1 MSYARG
7 TTMTTRRFTNEQ
19 IDRLLRPKSVAVIG
33 ASDRHGA
40 LGCTLLNN
48 LVQYEFSGDIY
59 PVNPKRDELQ
69 GLKVYKNVEELPEGV
84 DCAVLAIPR
93 AFVVDTVRQL
103 AERGCGAAVIY
114 AAGFS
119 EAGEEGAKDQAELGR
134 IAEEHGIIIEGPNCL
149 GCTNYVE
156 RIPLTFVETNM
167 QTPPAGARAVGVASQ
182 SGALAAV
189 LATALHPRG
198 CYVSSSVST
207 GNEAASGVEDFVEWL
222 VDDPATHVIAMYVEN
237 FRRPAAFV
245 AAARRARAAGKPI
258 VLLHPGKSDKAQ
270 ESAATHTGAMAGD
283 HSLMKAKLTREGVI
297 FADTLEELADIAT
310 IAVTCPSLP
319 GANMAVLGESGA
331 LRGLAFD
338 IAEDI
343 GLDLV
348 DLNDENSPN
357 IRAVLPDFVPVSNP
371 TDITA
376 IGLSEPEIY
385 TNLLTALLEDE
396 RIGSV
401 VASIIQSDP
410 ITSKIK
416 FPAIQKVLEG
426 GRISK
431 PLVFAGVDEGATVP
445 QEYIDGLRAVG
456 IPWFPSTE
464 RAYRAIARL
473 ADLAKRDLEDRSGD
487 PIAIAGLGDYAG
499 VVPEYQAKLLL
510 GPLGIPFP
518 ESSFAAT
525 AEEAEAVAE
534 AIGYPVVM
542 KAQAAALG
550 HKSDAGGVILN
561 LKSREE
567 VSAAFEKM
575 YQNVANYD
583 PGIALDGVLVEK
595 MGRMGTE
602 MIVGAKSDP
611 EWGPVVL
618 AGFGG
623 VTAEILK
630 DVKLFTPDLGVD
642 QVREGLMQL
651 KQAPILAGW
660 RGAPALD
667 VDALA
672 ELIVQMGRVMTGN
685 PRIREIDLNP
695 VIVHPKGD
703 GVVALDALMLV
714 E

>member
-1 MSYARG
+1 
-7 TTMTTRRFTNEQ
+7 MTERRFTNEQ

-33 ASDRHGA
+33 ASDRTGA
-40 LGCTLLNN
+40 LGATLLNN
-48 LVQYEFSGDIY
+48 LVQYEFAGEIY
-59 PVNPKRDELQ
+59 PVNPKRDELL
-69 GLKVYKNVEELPEGV
+69 GLKVCHSVEELPEGI

-93 AFVVDTVRQL
+93 PFVLDTVRQL
-103 AERGCGAAVIY
+103 AARKCGAVVIY
-114 AAGFS
+114 SAGFS
-119 EAGEEGAKDQAELGR
+119 EAGEEGMKEQLELGA
-134 IAEEHGIIIEGPNCL
+134 IAAEHGMVIEGPNCL
-149 GCTNYVE
+149 GCTNYVA
-156 RIPLTFVETNM
+156 RVPLTFVETNM
-167 QTPPAGARAVGVASQ
+167 QSPPKGTRAVGIASQ

-189 LATALHPRG
+189 LATTLHPRG
-198 CYVSSSVST
+198 LYVSTSVST
-207 GNEAASGVEDFVEWL
+207 GNEAATGVEDYVEWL
-222 VDDPATHVIAMYVEN
+222 IDDEDTHVIAMYVESL
-237 FRRPAAFV
+237 RRPRAFL

-258 VLLHPGKSDKAQ
+258 VMLHPGKSSKAQ

-283 HSLMKAKLTREGVI
+283 YALMKAKLAREGVI
-297 FADTLEELADIAT
+297 FADTLEELADIT
-310 IAVTCPSLP
+310 EIALRCTALP

-343 GLDLV
+343 GLDLI
-348 DLNDENSPN
+348 DLNDDNSPAL
-357 IRAVLPDFVPVSNP
+357 RAILPDFVPVSNP

-376 IGLSEPEIY
+376 LGLSEPEIY
-385 TNLLTALLEDE
+385 TKVLTALLEDE
-396 RIGSV
+396 RVGSV

-410 ITSKIK
+410 ITSGIK
-416 FPAIQKVLEG
+416 FPHIIKVLEG
-426 GRISK
+426 GTFAK

-445 QEYIDGLRAVG
+445 QEYIEGLRKVG

-473 ADLAKRDLEDRSGD
+473 ADLAKRDLSDRTAE
-487 PIAIAGLGDYAG
+487 PIAAPGLDAVAG
-499 VVPEYQAKLLL
+499 VVPEYKAKELLR
-510 GPLGIPFP
+510 PLGIAFP
-518 ESSFAAT
+518 ESKFAAS
-525 AEEAEAVAE
+525 ADEAVQAAE

-561 LKSREE
+561 LRSADDVRE
-567 VSAAFEKM
+567 AFARM
-575 YQNVANYD
+575 YANVEAYD
-583 PGIALDGVLVEK
+583 ASIALDGVLVEK
-595 MGRMGTE
+595 MGRMGVE

-630 DVKLFTPDLGVD
+630 DVKLFTPDLD
-642 QVREGLMQL
+642 QAAVHRELLDL
-651 KQAPILAGW
+651 KQAALLKGW

-667 VDALA
+667 VAALA
-672 ELIVQMGRVMTGN
+672 ALIVQIGRIMAGN

-695 VIVHPKGD
+695 VIVHPEGE

-714 E
+714 EG

>member
-1 MSYARG
+1 
-7 TTMTTRRFTNEQ
+7 MTDTRRFTNEQ
-19 IDRLLRPKSVAVIG
+19 IDRLLRPESVAVIG

-48 LVQYEFSGDIY
+48 LVQYEFAGDIY
-59 PVNPKRDELQ
+59 PVNPKREELQ
-69 GLKVYKNVEELPEGV
+69 GLKVYKSAKDLPRGV

-93 AFVVDTVRQL
+93 AFVVDTVRDL
-103 AERGCGAAVIY
+103 AENGCGAVVIY

-119 EAGEEGAKDQAELGR
+119 EAGEEGAKDQAELAR
-134 IAEEHGIIIEGPNCL
+134 IAAEYGMIIEGPNCL
-149 GCTNYVE
+149 GCTNYVA
-156 RIPLTFVETNM
+156 RIPLTFVEINLK
-167 QTPPAGARAVGVASQ
+167 TPPAGARAVGVASQ

-189 LATALHPRG
+189 LATTLHPRG
-198 CYVSSSVST
+198 CYVSTSVST
-207 GNEAASGVEDFVEWL
+207 GNEAASGVEDYVEWL
-222 VDDPATHVIAMYVEN
+222 VDDPATHVIALYVETL
-237 FRRPAAFV
+237 RRPQAFI
-245 AAARRARAAGKPI
+245 AAARRARAAGKPMI
-258 VLLHPGKSDKAQ
+258 MLHPGKSDKAA

-283 HSLMKAKLTREGVI
+283 HALMKAKLSREGII
-297 FADTLEELADIAT
+297 FAETLEELADIAT
-310 IAVTCPSLP
+310 IAATCPSLP

-348 DLNDENSPN
+348 DLNDENSPKL
-357 IRAVLPDFVPVSNP
+357 RAVLPDFVPVSNP

-385 TNLLTALLEDE
+385 TKLLTALLEDE

-426 GRISK
+426 GDPGK

-445 QEYIDGLRAVG
+445 PEYIDGLRAVG

-473 ADLAKRDLEDRSGD
+473 ADLAKRDLADRSGE
-487 PIAIAGLGDYAG
+487 PLPIAGLDDYAG
-499 VVPEYQAKLLL
+499 VVPEYQAKALLR
-510 GPLGIPFP
+510 PLGIPFP
-518 ESSFAAT
+518 ESQFAAND
-525 AEEAEAVAE
+525 AEAVTAAE

-550 HKSDAGGVILN
+550 HKSDAGGVMLN
-561 LKSREE
+561 LRTPED
-567 VSAAFEKM
+567 VSQAFEKM
-575 YQNVANYD
+575 HMNVSAYD
-583 PGIALDGVLVEK
+583 ASIVLDGVLIEA

-602 MIVGAKSDP
+602 MIVGAKHDP
-611 EWGPVVL
+611 QWGPVVL

-630 DVKLFTPDLGVD
+630 DVKLFTPDLGVA
-642 QVREGLMQL
+642 QVKAGLLAL
-651 KQAPILAGW
+651 KQAPLLTGW
-660 RGAPALD
+660 RGSPALD

-672 ELIVQMGRVMTGN
+672 ALIVQIGQVMTGN

-695 VIVHPKGD
+695 VIVHPAGE

>member
-1 MSYARG
+1 MSE
-7 TTMTTRRFTNEQ
+7 RRFTNQQ

-33 ASDRHGA
+33 ASDRKGA
-40 LGCTLLNN
+40 LGATLLNN
-48 LVQYEFSGDIY
+48 LVQYEFAGEIY
-59 PVNPKRDELQ
+59 PVNPKRDELL
-69 GLKVYKNVEELPEGV
+69 GLKVYKGVDELPEGI

-93 AFVVDTVRQL
+93 PFVLDTVRQL
-103 AERGCGAAVIY
+103 AARKCGAVVIY
-114 AAGFS
+114 SAGFS
-119 EAGEEGAKDQAELGR
+119 EAGEEGLKEQLELGE
-134 IAEEHGIIIEGPNCL
+134 IARETGMVIEGPNCL

-156 RIPLTFVETNM
+156 RVPLTFVETNM
-167 QTPPAGARAVGVASQ
+167 QTPPKGTRAVGIASQ

-198 CYVSSSVST
+198 CYVSTSVST
-207 GNEAASGVEDFVEWL
+207 GNEAAAGVEDFVNWL
-222 VDDPATHVIAMYVEN
+222 VDDEDTHVITMYVESL
-237 FRRPAAFV
+237 RRPKAFI
-245 AAARRARAAGKPI
+245 AAARRAREAGKPI
-258 VLLHPGKSDKAQ
+258 IMLHPGKSNKAQ

-283 HSLMKAKLTREGVI
+283 YQLMKIKLGREGVI
-297 FADTLEELADIAT
+297 FADTLEELADIT
-310 IAVTCPSLP
+310 EIALRCKALP

-343 GLDLV
+343 GLDLI
-348 DLNDENSPN
+348 DLNDDNSPAL
-357 IRAVLPDFVPVSNP
+357 RAVLPDFVPVSNP

-385 TNLLTALLEDE
+385 TKVLTALLEDD
-396 RIGSV
+396 RVGSV

-410 ITSKIK
+410 ITSEIK
-416 FPAIQKVLEG
+416 FPAIIKVLESG
-426 GRISK
+426 SFDK

-445 QEYIDGLRAVG
+445 AEYIEGLRKVG

-473 ADLAKRDLEDRSGD
+473 ADLAKRDLADRSQA
-487 PIAIAGLGDYAG
+487 PLAVAGIDQENG
-499 VVPEYQAKLLL
+499 VVPEYKAKALLK
-510 GPLGIPFP
+510 PLGISFP
-518 ESSFAAT
+518 DSTFAPT
-525 AEEAEAVAE
+525 ADDAAA
-534 AIGYPVVM
+534 AADALGYPVVM

-561 LKSREE
+561 LKTADDVRE
-567 VSAAFEKM
+567 AFTRM
-575 YQNVANYD
+575 YANVAAYD
-583 PGIALDGVLVEK
+583 AAITLDGVLVEK

-630 DVKLFTPDLGVD
+630 DVKLFTPEMDVAA
-642 QVREGLMQL
+642 VKAGLLDL
-651 KQAPILAGW
+651 KQAAILQGY

-672 ELIVQMGRVMTGN
+672 DLIVQIGRVMAGN
-685 PRIREIDLNP
+685 PAIREIDLNP
-695 VIVHPKGD
+695 VIIHPNGE

-714 E
+714 QQ

>member
-1 MSYARG
+1 MSG
-7 TTMTTRRFTNEQ
+7 KRFTNKQ

-40 LGCTLLNN
+40 LGATLLNN
-48 LVQYEFSGDIY
+48 LVQYEFAGDIY
-59 PVNPKRDELQ
+59 PVNPKREEIA
-69 GLKVYKNVEELPEGV
+69 GLKCYASVDQLPEGI

-93 AFVVDTVRQL
+93 PFVLDTVRGL
-103 AERGCGAAVIY
+103 ANRGCGAVVIY
-114 AAGFS
+114 SAGFS
-119 EAGEEGAKDQAELGR
+119 EAGEEGMKEQLELGA
-134 IAEEHGIIIEGPNCL
+134 IAAEYGMVIEGPNCL

-156 RIPLTFVETNM
+156 RVPLTFVETNM
-167 QTPPAGARAVGVASQ
+167 VSPPKGARAVGIASQ

-198 CYVSSSVST
+198 CYVSTSVST
-207 GNEAASGVEDFVEWL
+207 GNEAASGVEDYVEWL
-222 VDDPATHVIAMYVEN
+222 IDDEDTHVIAMYVESL
-237 FRRPAAFV
+237 RRPSAFI

-258 VLLHPGKSDKAQ
+258 IMLHPGKSNKAQ

-283 HSLMKAKLTREGVI
+283 YALMKAKLGREGVI
-297 FADTLEELADIAT
+297 FADTLEELEDIT
-310 IAVTCPSLP
+310 EIALRCPSLP

-343 GLDLV
+343 GLDLI
-348 DLNDENSPN
+348 DLNDDNSPAL
-357 IRAVLPDFVPVSNP
+357 RAVLPDFVPVSNP

-376 IGLSEPEIY
+376 AGLSEPEIY
-385 TNLLTALLEDE
+385 TKVLTALLDDE
-396 RIGSV
+396 RVGSV

-416 FPAIQKVLEG
+416 FPAIIKVLEDG
-426 GRISK
+426 TFAK
-431 PLVFAGVDEGATVP
+431 PLVFAGVDEGARVP

-473 ADLAKRDLEDRSGD
+473 ADLAKRDLVDNSQAPLPVPALRGVS
-487 PIAIAGLGDYAG
+487 G
-499 VVPEYQAKLLL
+499 VVPEYKAKELLA
-510 GPLGIPFP
+510 PLGFPFP
-518 ESSFAAT
+518 QSKFAAT
-525 AEEAEAVAE
+525 ADDAAAAAEE
-534 AIGYPVVM
+534 IGFPVVL

-550 HKSDAGGVILN
+550 HKSDAGGVILK
-561 LKSREE
+561 LDSAEAVK
-567 VSAAFEKM
+567 AAFDKIFT
-575 YQNVANYD
+575 NVAAYD
-583 PGIALDGVLVEK
+583 ASIQLDGVLVEK
-595 MGRMGTE
+595 MGTMGLE

-630 DVKLFTPDLGVD
+630 DVVLLTTDLSEEQVVAKLLT
-642 QVREGLMQL
+642 L
-651 KQAPILAGW
+651 KQAALLKGY
-660 RGAPALD
+660 RGSPELDVPAL
-667 VDALA
+667 AK
-672 ELIVQMGRVMTGN
+672 LIVEIGRVMEGN
-685 PRIREIDLNP
+685 PSIREIDLNP
-695 VIVHPKGD
+695 VIVHPKGQ

-714 E
+714 QH

>member
-1 MSYARG
+1 
-7 TTMTTRRFTNEQ
+7 MTTRRFTNAQ

-40 LGCTLLNN
+40 LGATLLNN
-48 LVQYEFSGDIY
+48 LVQYEFAGDIY
-59 PVNPKRDELQ
+59 PVNPKRDELL
-69 GLKVYKNVEELPEGV
+69 GLKVYHTVDELPEGI

-93 AFVVDTVRQL
+93 PFVIDTVKGL
-103 AERGCGAAVIY
+103 AARGCGAVVIY
-114 AAGFS
+114 SAGFS
-119 EAGEEGAKDQAELGR
+119 EAGEEGMRDQAELGR
-134 IAEEHGIIIEGPNCL
+134 IAQEFGMVIEGPNCL
-149 GCTNYVE
+149 GSTNYVD
-156 RIPLTFVETNM
+156 RVPLSFVETNM
-167 QTPPAGARAVGVASQ
+167 KTPPKGTRAVGIASQ

-198 CYVSSSVST
+198 LYVSTSVST
-207 GNEAASGVEDFVEWL
+207 GNEAAMGVEDVAEWL
-222 VDDPATHVIAMYVEN
+222 IDDEDTHVISMYVESL
-237 FRRPAAFV
+237 RRPAAFV
-245 AAARRARAAGKPI
+245 AAARRARAAGKPM
-258 VLLHPGKSDKAQ
+258 VMLHPGKSDKAQ

-283 HSLMKAKLTREGVI
+283 YALMKAKLGREGVI
-297 FADTLEELADIAT
+297 FADSLEELADIT
-310 IAVTCPSLP
+310 EIALRCSALP
-319 GANMAVLGESGA
+319 GANMAILGESGA

-343 GLDLV
+343 GLDLIHL
-348 DLNDENSPN
+348 DDDNSPAL
-357 IRAVLPDFVPVSNP
+357 RAILPDFVPVSNP

-376 IGLSEPEIY
+376 VGLSEPEIY
-385 TNLLTALLEDE
+385 TKVLTALLEDD

-416 FPAIQKVLEG
+416 FPAIIKVLESG
-426 GRISK
+426 TFAK
-431 PLVFAGVDEGATVP
+431 PLVFAGVDEGANVP
-445 QEYIDGLRAVG
+445 PDYIEALRAVG

-473 ADLAKRDLEDRSGD
+473 ADLSKRDLSDRSSAPLPLAG
-487 PIAIAGLGDYAG
+487 IADEHG
-499 VVPEYQAKLLL
+499 VVPEYKAKALLA
-510 GPLGIPFP
+510 PAGITFP
-518 ESSFAAT
+518 NSQFAPDAD
-525 AEEAEAVAE
+525 AAVAAAE

-561 LKSREE
+561 LKSADEVRAAFDRMYAN
-567 VSAAFEKM
+567 VSAYNA
-575 YQNVANYD
+575 A
-583 PGIALDGVLVEK
+583 IALDGVLIEA
-595 MGRMGTE
+595 MGKMGTE

-630 DVKLFTPDLGVD
+630 DVKLFTPDMGREAVI
-642 QVREGLMQL
+642 EGLLSL
-651 KQAPILAGW
+651 KQAPILKGY

-667 VDALA
+667 VEALA
-672 ELIVQMGRVMTGN
+672 DLIVQVGQVMTGN
-685 PRIREIDLNP
+685 PSIREIDLNP
-695 VIVHPKGD
+695 VIIHPKGPNGAG

-714 E
+714 D